1 VHVRL
6 HVAGETYYAPW
17 VEALRVSGHH
27 AVVGYAT
34 PAVASVAGARRSRG
48 AGDYALQG
56 YGTSS
61 YSRGTQALPE
71 LCAHGGA
78 LRPEVAP
85 AVRPELYMAPAAIRT
100 GLCMAPRVVRPGAVH
115 GAAGYAPP
123 ATRPGRKD
131 NALLTS
137 DSAAPAR
144 LTLPAQRRLRRK
156 SDFDAAYAGGRKFG
170 NGFFGVTAFWNDKGW
185 ARIGLAVA
193 VRTAGGGVERN
204 RIRRIIRESFRLHQH
219 ELPGVDLIVSARG
232 RAKDAP
238 GPELHASLVALWKK
252 VKEQCATSPRS

>member
-6 HVAGETYYAPW
+6 HAAGETHYAPW
-17 VEALRVSGHH
+17 VEALRFSGHH

-34 PAVASVAGARRSRG
+34 RAVASARRSCG
-48 AGDYALQG
+48 VGGYALQG
-56 YGTSS
+56 YGVPGYDASGFTPRG
-61 YSRGTQALPE
+61 YSARGHAPQAVY
-71 LCAHGGA
+71 G
-78 LRPEVAP
+78 
-85 AVRPELYMAPAAIRT
+85 
-100 GLCMAPRVVRPGAVH
+100 
-115 GAAGYAPP
+115 GYAPRPEAAP
-123 ATRPGRKD
+123 AGCAPQAMRPRRKD

-185 ARIGLAVA
+185 ARLGLAVA

-238 GPELHASLVALWKK
+238 GPELHASLVALWIK